1 MFKDRSSAISWDG
14 HEAKAVIAVR
24 ALRRQGPTFGEV
36 AREWWALVEAG
47 TYARRRGR
55 GKPLSATTVAD
66 YRAVLLGGPERRGQE
81 SRTSSLVLI
90 DRCGERPIAA
100 LDDAY
105 WQSLVDELVGD
116 GKSYSLV
123 VACARE
129 VAGSCM
135 RSATK
140 TPIERGSVTRRD
152 GQGVK
157 RGNGSG
163 S

>member
-24 ALRRQGPTFGEV
+24 AVRRRGPTFGEV
-36 AREWWALVEAG
+36 AREWWTLVEAG

-66 YRAVLLGGPERRGQE
+66 YRAVLLGRSLNDVDKTST
-81 SRTSSLVLI
+81 SRSLVLI

-105 WQSLVDELVGD
+105 WQSLVDELVG
-116 GKSYSLV
+116 GGSSYSRIATYLAV
-123 VACARE
+123 IRHVYAYASGRIG
-129 VAGSCM
+129 GSS
-135 RSATK
+135 RATR
-140 TPIERGSVTRRD
+140 P
-152 GQGVK
+152 
-157 RGNGSG
+157 
-163 S
+163 